1 MIVSWSGSEAVGVQT
16 PMFPG
21 VYLRASVGSMV
32 SWGLRDEQCA
42 IQEPLSGCTHHD
54 ASAEADNLAPHG
66 AWHHIAVANGQE
78 CDGDQPQCVRKVPRG
93 IHGLPIGEERVSS
106 GVPVVFDTLFL
117 STHPQSKKALKAC
130 LALASLPG
138 LLFAM

>member
-78 CDGDQPQCVRKVPRG
+78 CDGDQPQCVRKVPGG

-130 LALASLPG
+130 LALARLPG